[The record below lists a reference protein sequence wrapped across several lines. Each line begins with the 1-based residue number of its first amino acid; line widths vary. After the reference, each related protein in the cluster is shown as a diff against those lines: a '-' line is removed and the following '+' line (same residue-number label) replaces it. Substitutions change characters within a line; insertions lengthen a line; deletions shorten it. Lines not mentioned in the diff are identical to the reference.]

1 MICEAMV
8 AVAFSVLVYKTI
20 VRRQGSTLAYLV
32 GFGLVIPFWVFFPS
46 MVVDWMGVRN
56 KLYRFCMA
64 AVTPTLCVFRTTEG
78 KMLSSR
84 WRNSAFLCNKNSCCI
99 SIVLLNKRLA
109 PFNDANSYV
118 RVFTG
123 THHEVSTIF
132 YGLLWIPHGG

>member
-1 MICEAMV
+1 MLCEAMV

-20 VRRQGSTLAYLV
+20 VRKQGTTLAYLM

-78 KMLSSR
+78 EILKV
-84 WRNSAFLCNKNSCCI
+84 A
-99 SIVLLNKRLA
+99 
-109 PFNDANSYV
+109 
-118 RVFTG
+118 T
-123 THHEVSTIF
+123 
-132 YGLLWIPHGG
+132 

>member
-1 MICEAMV
+1 MVCEAMV

-46 MVVDWMGVRN
+46 MVVDRMGVRN

-78 KMLSSR
+78 
-84 WRNSAFLCNKNSCCI
+84 
-99 SIVLLNKRLA
+99 
-109 PFNDANSYV
+109 
-118 RVFTG
+118 
-123 THHEVSTIF
+123 EVPCTV
-132 YGLLWIPHGG
+132 Y